1 MTKPGYII
9 GIIIL
14 SISGIMFTVLLLN
27 MITGD
32 LNETT
37 FKYMLYSVI
46 GFIIGFVLMT
56 ANTTSRQERQDYEDY
71 KRMRQQENAIYYR
84 FKDAKGKPIEEYL
97 MDPRTKLITYYDRM
111 PQKYKQKL
119 LDSADTLYRRWEN
132 EEYTT
137 KK

>member
-37 FKYMLYSVI
+37 YKYMLYSVI
-46 GFIIGFVLMT
+46 GFLIGFVLMT
-56 ANTTSRQERQDYEDY
+56 ANTTSKQERQDYEDY
-71 KRMRQQENAIYYR
+71 KRARAQEKAIYYR
-84 FKDAKGKPIEEYL
+84 YKDAKGTPFEEYN
-97 MDPRTKLITYYDRM
+97 MDDKTKLTVYYDRL
-111 PQKYKQKL
+111 PYDLKKKVIDDVDRIYRKYIN
-119 LDSADTLYRRWEN
+119 DLY
-132 EEYTT
+132 T

>member
-1 MTKPGYII
+1 MFLAIFLMIYAGDGGESEYKYMFYCV
-9 GIIIL
+9 
-14 SISGIMFTVLLLN
+14 ISGVVGGI
-27 MITGD
+27 
-32 LNETT
+32 
-37 FKYMLYSVI
+37 
-46 GFIIGFVLMT
+46 LMS